1 MYYTLFIICHWF
13 GPPAGD
19 FQSIW
24 EAVPGD
30 RTISQ
35 KAEPDGDGLTV
46 HLPDCPLYEE
56 TAAPEE
62 APEPLEA
69 PAIFDTI
76 YDEMEGS
83 MVLTVEGD
91 WESCIKLGSS
101 FWTAQVL

>member
-46 HLPDCPLYEE
+46 HLPECPLYEE
-56 TAAPEE
+56 LAP
-62 APEPLEA
+62 PRR
-69 PAIFDTI
+69 
-76 YDEMEGS
+76 G
-83 MVLTVEGD
+83 GR
-91 WESCIKLGSS
+91 KLGQLRLGELHQIGQLFLDCSGTVGIS
-101 FWTAQVL
+101 LYRGS